1 MKTRDGMRA
10 MRRIGIVLL
19 AAIGLAAF
27 GLALGGLQGT
37 AMAQQP
43 AAQNAVTF
51 ERDTLAI
58 RTSGGELKFDVELAR
73 TQAQKQR
80 GLMFREKLEPYTGML
95 FDFGAPQV
103 VSMWMMNTLIP
114 LDMIFIDDRG
124 KIISIAA
131 NTKPMSTDTILSGG
145 QALGVLEIA
154 GGSAR
159 LLGIKPGDTVVHA
172 MFGNR

>member
-1 MKTRDGMRA
+1 MAKANSRS
-10 MRRIGIVLL
+10 LL
-19 AAIGLAAF
+19 AALLLGATLALAGLAAAT
-27 GLALGGLQGT
+27 GWSATARAQG
-37 AMAQQP
+37 Q
-43 AAQNAVTF
+43 AVTF

-58 RTSGGELKFDVELAR
+58 RTASGEIRFDVELAL
-73 TQAQKQR
+73 TPAQKQR
-80 GLMFREKLEPYTGML
+80 GLMFRDKLEPYTGML
-95 FDFGAPQV
+95 FDFGTPQV

-114 LDMIFIDDRG
+114 LDMIFIAADG

-159 LLGIKPGDTVVHA
+159 LLGIRPGDVVVHSL
-172 MFGNR
+172 FGKK

>member
-1 MKTRDGMRA
+1 
-10 MRRIGIVLL
+10 MRRIGIGLL
-19 AAIGLAAF
+19 AAIV
-27 GLALGGLQGT
+27 LALAGMAGPAG
-37 AMAQQP
+37 AQQP
-43 AAQNAVTF
+43 ASQSAPAVTF

-58 RTSGGELKFDVELAR
+58 RTSGGEIKFDVELAR

-80 GLMFREKLEPYTGML
+80 GLMFREKLDPYTGML

-114 LDMIFIDDRG
+114 LDMIFIDAKG

-159 LLGIKPGDTVVHA
+159 LLGIKPGDTVVHP